1 MSLARTRRH
10 PPPGPHIQN
19 GFRSSSNRNNNIG
32 NHYNSGFHPN
42 EISRKIRDHQYRLD
56 ADTGPSFKRRKFT
69 TSNWEACGGHYLHN
83 QVQQLT
89 MINSVSSTTSSYYPG
104 FPRPDTDLNR
114 PLNHTAELPKAED
127 APTFMSREEIDR
139 CSPSRKDGIDSL
151 RETHLR
157 YSYCAFLQNLGVRL
171 ELPQTTIGT
180 AMVLCHRFFV
190 RRSHACHD
198 RFLVA
203 TAALFLA
210 AKSEET
216 PRPLNTVLRLSY
228 EICHKQDLAF
238 FPYLLPADWF
248 EQYRERILE
257 AEHMI
262 LTTLDFELNVQHPYS
277 PLTSILSKLGFSQ
290 SALVNLA
297 WNLVSEGVF
306 KNSVL
311 TYVVFL
317 LGGLIHYTC
326 RILFTFEVETL
337 GCCGLLALK
346 EINQGRK
353 EKEKKIL
360 LWSCFCNTLV
370 TGLLARFS

>member
-1 MSLARTRRH
+1 MSLSRPRRH
-10 PPPGPHIQN
+10 PPQGFHIPN
-19 GFRSSSNRNNNIG
+19 GVTSSSNRNNNVR
-32 NHYNSGFHPN
+32 NLYDSSFHPN

-56 ADTGPSFKRRKFT
+56 VDSGPSFKRRKFAS
-69 TSNWEACGGHYLHN
+69 SNWEGSGRQYLHS

-89 MINSVSSTTSSYYPG
+89 MVTYAPAMTSHSNYPG
-104 FPRPDTDLNR
+104 FTRSDTDFSGSFS
-114 PLNHTAELPKAED
+114 HKAEQPKSED
-127 APTFMSREEIDR
+127 DTVFMSREEIDR

-157 YSYCAFLQNLGVRL
+157 YSYCAFLQNLGLRL

-198 RFLVA
+198 RFLIA
-203 TAALFLA
+203 TAALFLT

-216 PRPLNTVLRLSY
+216 SRPLNTVLRLSY
-228 EICHKQDLAF
+228 EICHKQDLSF
-238 FPYLLPADWF
+238 FPYLLPSDWF

-257 AEHMI
+257 AEHII
-262 LTTLDFELNVQHPYS
+262 LRTLDFELNVQHPYN
-277 PLTSILSKLGFSQ
+277 PLTSVLNKLGFSQ

-311 TYVVFL
+311 TCVVFL
-317 LGGLIHYTC
+317 LGGLIHYSC
-326 RILFTFEVETL
+326 RMLFTFEVETL
-337 GCCGLLALK
+337 GCYG
-346 EINQGRK
+346 
-353 EKEKKIL
+353 
-360 LWSCFCNTLV
+360 
-370 TGLLARFS
+370 

>member
-1 MSLARTRRH
+1 MSLSRTRRH
-10 PPPGPHIQN
+10 PQQGFHVQN
-19 GFRSSSNRNNNIG
+19 GVRSSFNRNNNVS
-32 NHYNSGFHPN
+32 NHYDRGFHPN
-42 EISRKIRDHQYRLD
+42 EISRKNRDHQYRLD
-56 ADTGPSFKRRKFT
+56 VDTAPSLKRRKFK
-69 TSNWEACGGHYLHN
+69 TSNWEGSSRPYLDN

-89 MINSVSSTTSSYYPG
+89 MVSNEPSTSNSYHLG
-104 FPRPDTDLNR
+104 FRRPDTDFSRSLS
-114 PLNHTAELPKAED
+114 HKVELPKSED
-127 APTFMSREEIDR
+127 ATVFMSREEIDR
-139 CSPSRKDGIDSL
+139 FSPSRKDGIDSL

-157 YSYCAFLQNLGVRL
+157 YSYCTFLQNLGVRL

-190 RRSHACHD
+190 HRSHACHD
-198 RFLVA
+198 RFLIA
-203 TAALFLA
+203 TAALFLV

-216 PRPLNTVLRLSY
+216 PRPLNAVLRLSY

-262 LTTLDFELNVQHPYS
+262 LTTLDFELNVQHPYN
-277 PLTSILSKLGFSQ
+277 PLTFVLNKQGFSQ

-317 LGGLIHYTC
+317 LGGLIHY
-326 RILFTFEVETL
+326 
-337 GCCGLLALK
+337 
-346 EINQGRK
+346 
-353 EKEKKIL
+353 
-360 LWSCFCNTLV
+360 SCSVVYL
-370 TGLLARFS
+370 